1 MTSPSVQSRSA
12 LQPLCLL
19 LALGA
24 QHCGSDATIID
35 TTSGA
40 IRPAPDAAGPDAPG
54 TAPVSDDAR
63 PIEGASANGG
73 EVVRP
78 ASIPE
83 GGPAAA
89 ETPRPGDE
97 VFGMPVAPVPSGT
110 CQPRAAGGPFWL
122 EEGDTIELTIECA
135 TGASLP
141 PGGLEVPNLPAH
153 ASIDPARAIITFSPG
168 LDQAGVYALELKI
181 AGGSDR
187 GVVEVQVADRFDA
200 PGNVPV
206 NPATYTEEF
215 GLPVVHLTVDAAIN
229 DEDYLPATITYR
241 GHTFQ
246 GAEAK
251 YRGQTSLSYPKNS
264 YTLKF
269 TKEDRFGEPLRA
281 TGLEGKRRVTLTT
294 TFDDNSYLRTRL
306 AFELWNRIGEPHVDV
321 QAYNAVVYLNGEFWG
336 LYTVTDHVDR
346 HLMED
351 YGFDEGGNLYKART
365 NDANFRL
372 TRAAPPYVPKDTLS
386 EGYTKEEG
394 APVAGEPGAS
404 SDLEALV
411 NWVATST
418 PEEFRA
424 ELDTHIAREEYENWW
439 LLISLILAGDSA
451 GKNSYHYHDPRADA
465 PDARFHVVPWDFN
478 DSFGQTFYDDHTGR
492 EATRNLEKLS
502 EYNLLFQRLLG
513 DPATR
518 APLTARYRV
527 ALDDEWELGSVLEA
541 LDTWASENEPVALRD
556 ERKWSTDYAAYFAA
570 RRTSELTTHTE
581 EIAYVRSWIIERW
594 AYVRDYYP
602 AVESSTGAAGAG
614 L

>member
-1 MTSPSVQSRSA
+1 MTFPSVQSGSASRS
-12 LQPLCLL
+12 LCIL

-35 TTSGA
+35 VASGA
-40 IRPAPDAAGPDAPG
+40 
-54 TAPVSDDAR
+54 
-63 PIEGASANGG
+63 
-73 EVVRP
+73 VRP
-78 ASIPE
+78 ATSVSRPARESLGDAPSSDSE
-83 GGPAAA
+83 GSSDATPPSGNGLASPASLDGADGRSA
-89 ETPRPGDE
+89 SAGAPPPNDE
-97 VFGMPVAPVPSGT
+97 AGSAPVASAPPGA

-122 EEGDTIELTIECA
+122 EEGGTIQLTIECGTSA
-135 TGASLP
+135 QVPLGR
-141 PGGLEVPNLPAH
+141 LEAPHLPAH
-153 ASIDPARAIITFSPG
+153 AELDPARGIITFSPA
-168 LDQAGVYALELKI
+168 LDQAGVYALELRV
-181 AGGSDR
+181 AGSSDS
-187 GVVEVQVADRFDA
+187 GEVEVQVADRFDA

-206 NPATYTEEF
+206 NPLTYTEEF
-215 GLPVVHLTVDAAIN
+215 GLPVVHLTVDAALD
-229 DEDYLPATITYR
+229 DEGYLPATITYR
-241 GHTFQ
+241 GHTFE

-251 YRGQTSLSYPKNS
+251 YRGQTSLGYPKNS

-281 TGLEGKRRVTLTT
+281 PGLEGKRRVTLTT

-346 HLMED
+346 HLMEAYD
-351 YGFDEGGNLYKART
+351 LDEDGNLYKART

-372 TRAAPPYVPKDTLS
+372 THAAPPYVPKDTLS

-394 APVAGEPGAS
+394 EPAAGEPGAS
-404 SDLEALV
+404 SDIEALV

-424 ELDTHIAREEYENWW
+424 ELDTHIAREEYDNWW

-478 DSFGQTFYDDHTGR
+478 DSFGQTFYNDHTGR

-518 APLTARYRV
+518 APLTARYRI
-527 ALDDEWELGSVLEA
+527 ALDDEWELGSVLRA
-541 LDTWASENEPVALRD
+541 LDTWAAENEPVALRD
-556 ERKWSTDYAAYFAA
+556 ERKWSADYAAYFAP
-570 RRTSELTTHTE
+570 RRSSGLTTHTE
-581 EIAYVRSWIIERW
+581 ELAYVRSWIIERW
-594 AYVRDYYP
+594 AYVRDYYY
-602 AVESSTGAAGAG
+602 
-614 L
+614 